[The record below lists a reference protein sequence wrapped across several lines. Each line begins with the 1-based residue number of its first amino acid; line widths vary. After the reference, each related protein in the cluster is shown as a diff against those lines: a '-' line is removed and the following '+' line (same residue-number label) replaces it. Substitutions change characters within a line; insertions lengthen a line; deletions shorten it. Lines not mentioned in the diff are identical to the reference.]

1 MLWARQST
9 TVCTLRVVPGVND
22 DERDDCD
29 GRWRCRQLLVEES
42 FVLAPLPVADSVVG
56 SDAVIRSYFGR
67 STFQWQRIG
76 GEH

>member
-9 TVCTLRVVPGVND
+9 TVCTLRVVPSVND

-29 GRWRCRQLLVEES
+29 GRWRCRQLLVGEP

-67 STFQWQRIG
+67 STF
-76 GEH
+76 